1 MFFNGLSRTTSTGDI
16 AYLKNPYIEDNL
28 AFSFQMQ
35 LAAAEYYPGLTRR
48 IYLKGYRYNMHF
60 CPKSL
65 LVEVGAQTNTLKEA
79 KNSMEPLADLLS
91 KVLKGEG

>member
-1 MFFNGLSRTTSTGDI
+1 
-16 AYLKNPYIEDNL
+16 
-28 AFSFQMQ
+28 
-35 LAAAEYYPGLTRR
+35 
-48 IYLKGYRYNMHF
+48 MHF

-91 KVLKGEG
+91 KVLGTGE